1 MAKDKEKKTNA
12 MRMVERAKVPYN
24 VYHYAWKEDALDA
37 VHAAAELQRPTD
49 QVFKTLVA
57 IGDKT
62 GPVVGVIPSD
72 QELDLK
78 KFARASGNKR
88 VEMLHLKDLEKTTGY
103 IRGGCSPI
111 GMKKAYPTYVGA
123 EIEKIDEILFS
134 AGRRGTQMG
143 LAVNDF
149 LSVTGAHVAD
159 ITKDHD

>member
-78 KFARASGNKR
+78 YSPAPAATNVLKCCISRIWKKPLAIFAVAARR
-88 VEMLHLKDLEKTTGY
+88 
-103 IRGGCSPI
+103 
-111 GMKKAYPTYVGA
+111 
-123 EIEKIDEILFS
+123 S
-134 AGRRGTQMG
+134 A
-143 LAVNDF
+143 
-149 LSVTGAHVAD
+149 
-159 ITKDHD
+159 

>member
-1 MAKDKEKKTNA
+1 MSKDKEKKTNA

-103 IRGGCSPI
+103 IRGGCRR
-111 GMKKAYPTYVGA
+111 
-123 EIEKIDEILFS
+123 S
-134 AGRRGTQMG
+134 A
-143 LAVNDF
+143 
-149 LSVTGAHVAD
+149 
-159 ITKDHD
+159 

>member
-1 MAKDKEKKTNA
+1 MSKEKEKKTNA

-37 VHAAAELQRPTD
+37 VHAASELGRPNE

-57 IGDKT
+57 VGDKT
-62 GPVVGVIPSD
+62 GPVVGVIPAD
-72 QELDLK
+72 LELDLK

-111 GMKKAYPTYVGA
+111 GMKKTYPTYVGQ
-123 EIEKIDEILFS
+123 EIERIEEILVS
-134 AGRRGTQMG
+134 AGHRGMQIGMTPQNF
-143 LAVNDF
+143 LA
-149 LSVTGAHVAD
+149 VTGAHIAD
-159 ITKDHD
+159 ITKDHA

>member
-1 MAKDKEKKTNA
+1 MSKDKEKKTNA

-103 IRGGCSPI
+103 IRGGGSPI
-111 GMKKAYPTYVGA
+111 GMKKSFPTF
-123 EIEKIDEILFS
+123 IDKGVTEQDTILFS
-134 AGRRGTQMG
+134 GGRIG
-143 LAVNDF
+143 LQIEASPAV
-149 LSVTGAHVAD
+149 LSRVIPYRTAD
-159 ITKDHD
+159 LCR